1 MSSTVELAM
10 LEDVG
15 LRRGLPL
22 GCLNYMGRHNSNT
35 VSIGHVVYVVY

>member
-1 MSSTVELAM
+1 M

-22 GCLNYMGRHNSNT
+22 GCLNYMGRHISNT
-35 VSIGHVVYVVY
+35 VSIGHVGGVCSVLGIDV

>member
-1 MSSTVELAM
+1 M

-35 VSIGHVVYVVY
+35 VSIGHVVYVGLMCHVMAVG